1 MLIDNEGNN
10 NLIKN
15 DNSLPF
21 KFHLFICLALKG
33 IFIAQISNFRWNMNE
48 INYLVELNNPEFIFL
63 FYSARESI
71 HNILYEEESEIN
83 IRYAPKRLN
92 LPYLFYL
99 SILIRYNP
107 YMVNYIYPLNFIE
120 ENNKKIRGI
129 VTKNHL
135 QKTFN
140 SKIIIELIK
149 NFKGFDNE
157 YKYADE
163 NFEISN
169 EIENE
174 NINNIK
180 NNIMTFQNLNLFYG
194 VDDLIEKP
202 IDKFYTDIIVSL
214 IKNKKFED
222 YEFSTNIL
230 NQMEIEKIFITE
242 TMFNELY
249 NLFNSNEEYI
259 IDYSLTEKED
269 LFNEKNINFYYIL
282 LYYILKLSF
291 YIYQINFLYQQKKFI
306 LKLYKSGE
314 LFNIKITKGKN
325 YNKLEYILRMMLDSN
340 YYFKDQLE
348 KLKEVLIYFKNFL
361 FESKKED
368 IDIIEGIIKNNKKE
382 YFQYLDYY
390 DTAIKMNIRKD
401 IINYLF
407 NLNNNND
414 ESEIEKSV
422 NKWNTIEFLINEKRI
437 EEIDKN
443 TKELLINYFKDPNK
457 QKELNNIFNQDIIKY
472 FNNKVIPVEY
482 KSTMMTTNAVANKK
496 ENDEDNLEAGKPLRE
511 TIKNGFIPFLLNNL
525 EIILHTSKKEK
536 EGEKPY
542 FIYDKISCGEN
553 HIQISSSQFFNNK
566 SISNEKQKNKQ
577 FVDKKEK
584 IIVNNMVKL
593 YGFLEEL
600 ENRIAKEFLFKYNLI
615 LKLDFAKEKNND
627 NSNPE
632 IENIT
637 CRYTFLNPINN
648 EQSTFKEANI
658 LLYGTNSIEQG
669 FEFLIIEINN
679 ENYKDVEYKEFNFKD
694 VLSKLKVNLK
704 NISDPKF
711 SSMVNIIIKNS
722 FLDEITDEYTII
734 KFIKIIGN
742 HPYSAEFIIELKNGY
757 YISGGYN
764 KELILYDRQFI
775 KMLTVDNFKDWVFSI
790 FGEKESENIIEF
802 NSCTYR
808 DLTLI
813 NIDLQSLSSRAVKVF
828 EIPNRTN
835 IYCIEMKENNYI
847 ILGQGGAVYYID
859 LYNEEKVEQFKITQ
873 QTYSSGSKIS
883 DSIACLASNK
893 LLIKGEDKLIFYN
906 TELNEI
912 SDKNT
917 IEGFSFNIS
926 INCLYLIKTESK
938 LLLFCACKKYQGN
951 QENGI
956 LLVVIE
962 LKQKEKYKYKFHK
975 TNFEVYCFCSI
986 SNIKNNNKENNDEI
1000 NIDEKYRENIQKENT
1015 DYLFISGFDNDKRQ
1029 GTIKLYKII
1038 PSSKSDETQIKN
1050 NDNSEETTIKYIQDI
1065 TIDDENFEDFEGAI
1079 SCMIQSS
1086 ITGNILVTCENG
1098 NVYLFSQPNIE
1109 YYLRKDKEDNS

>member
-1 MLIDNEGNN
+1 MYNDFGEKKKLYKIINE
-10 NLIKN
+10 
-15 DNSLPF
+15 NSIPF
-21 KFHLFICLALKG
+21 KVPVLICIAFERLFIS
-33 IFIAQISNFRWNMNE
+33 QIPNFLSSMSE
-48 INYLVELNNPEFIFL
+48 IKYIIELNNPEFISFIYFAKNNIHRILWEEEEIINIKYDRKRLELPFL
-63 FYSARESI
+63 FYLVALI
-71 HNILYEEESEIN
+71 KDNIEIINYLYPI
-83 IRYAPKRLN
+83 
-92 LPYLFYL
+92 
-99 SILIRYNP
+99 
-107 YMVNYIYPLNFIE
+107 NFIE
-120 ENNKKIRGI
+120 ETNKDMQNIAK
-129 VTKNHL
+129 KN
-135 QKTFN
+135 QF
-140 SKIIIELIK
+140 KIIIKCKIIIDLIY
-149 NFKGFDNE
+149 NYRGSENYDE
-157 YKYADE
+157 YKGDE
-163 NFEISN
+163 RLN

-174 NINNIK
+174 CKNYILNNIVALK
-180 NNIMTFQNLNLFYG
+180 NLNLFYS
-194 VDDLIEKP
+194 DDKIISMP
-202 IDKFYTDIIVSL
+202 IDQLYIDIIIAL
-214 IKNKKFED
+214 IKQKKFDDFD
-222 YEFSTNIL
+222 YTKNIL
-230 NQMEIEKIFITE
+230 DQMEIEKIFITE
-242 TMFNELY
+242 TMFKKLCK
-249 NLFNSNEEYI
+249 LFNSTEDYI
-259 IDYSLTEKED
+259 IDYSLTKKDD

-291 YIYQINFLYQQKKFI
+291 YIYQINFLYEQKKFI
-306 LKLYKSGE
+306 LKLYKSDE
-314 LFNIKITKGKN
+314 LFNFKITKDKN
-325 YNKLEYILRMMLDSN
+325 YSKLEYILRMMLDSDF
-340 YYFKDQLE
+340 YFKDQLE
-348 KLKEVLIYFKNFL
+348 KLKEILIYFKNFL

-368 IDIIEGIIKNNKKE
+368 IDIIENIIKNNKKE
-382 YFQYLDYY
+382 YFQYLYYY

-407 NLNNNND
+407 DLNNNND
-414 ESEIEKSV
+414 ESEIKKSV
-422 NKWNTIEFLINEKRI
+422 NKWNTIELQINEKKI

-443 TKELLINYFKDPNK
+443 IKELLINYFKDPNK
-457 QKELNNIFNQDIIKY
+457 QKELNKIFNQDAIKY

-482 KSTMMTTNAVANKK
+482 KSTMMTTKAVANKK
-496 ENDEDNLEAGKPLRE
+496 ENNEENLDAGKPLRE
-511 TIKNGFIPFLLNNL
+511 ITKDGFIPFLLNKL
-525 EIILHTSKKEK
+525 EIFLHTSKKEK
-536 EGEKPY
+536 KGEKLH
-542 FIYDKISCGEN
+542 FIYGKIAFGEN
-553 HIQISSSQFFNNK
+553 HIEINSSQFFNNK
-566 SISNEKQKNKQ
+566 SISKEKQKNKQ
-577 FVDKKEK
+577 FNDEKERIK
-584 IIVNNMVKL
+584 VNNMVKV
-593 YGFLEEL
+593 YDFLEKFEDK
-600 ENRIAKEFLFKYNLI
+600 IANEFIYNYDLI
-615 LKLDFAKEKNND
+615 LKLDFIKEKNND
-627 NSNPE
+627 NSDPE

-637 CRYTFLNPINN
+637 CFYTFFDPINY
-648 EQSTFKEANI
+648 EQTRFRESNI
-658 LLYGTNSIEQG
+658 LINGINSISQG
-669 FEFLIIEINN
+669 SEYLIYEINN
-679 ENYKDVEYKEFNFKD
+679 EIYKDIEYKEFNFKD
-694 VLSKLKVNLK
+694 EQSKLKVK
-704 NISDPKF
+704 QKDISDAIF
-711 SSMVNIIIKNS
+711 SSINKIIENS

-742 HPYSAEFIIELKNGY
+742 HPYSADFIIELKNGY

-859 LYNEEKVEQFKITQ
+859 LYNEEKVEQIKITQ

-893 LLIKGEDKLIFYN
+893 LLIKGEDKLIFFN

-926 INCLYLIKTESK
+926 INCLYLVKTESK
-938 LLLFCACKKYQGN
+938 LLLFCACKKYQEN

-956 LLVVIE
+956 LIVEIE
-962 LKQKEKYKYKFHK
+962 LKQKEQYKYKFHK
-975 TNFEVYCFCSI
+975 TDFEVYCFCSI
-986 SNIKNNNKENNDEI
+986 SNIKNDNKENNDEI

-1015 DYLFISGFDNDKRQ
+1015 DYLFIAGFDNDKRQ

-1086 ITGNILVTCENG
+1086 ITGHILVTCENG

-1109 YYLRKDKEDNS
+1109 YFLRKDKEDNS

>member
-1 MLIDNEGNN
+1 
-10 NLIKN
+10 
-15 DNSLPF
+15 
-21 KFHLFICLALKG
+21 
-33 IFIAQISNFRWNMNE
+33 MNE

-83 IRYAPKRLN
+83 IRYIPKRLN

-99 SILIRYNP
+99 SILIRHNP
-107 YMVNYIYPLNFIE
+107 YIVNYIYPLNFIE

-129 VTKNHL
+129 VTENQL

-202 IDKFYTDIIVSL
+202 IDKFYTDIIISL

-222 YEFSTNIL
+222 FEYTYNIL
-230 NQMEIEKIFITE
+230 NQMEIGKIFITE
-242 TMFNELY
+242 NMFNELY

-259 IDYSLTEKED
+259 TDYSLTEKED

-291 YIYQINFLYQQKKFI
+291 YIYQINFLYKQKKFI

-314 LFNIKITKGKN
+314 LFNIKITKDKN
-325 YNKLEYILRMMLDSN
+325 YNKLEYILRMMLDSD

-368 IDIIEGIIKNNKKE
+368 IDIIEDVIKNNKKE

-407 NLNNNND
+407 DLNNNND

-422 NKWNTIEFLINEKRI
+422 DKWNTIEFLINEKRI

-443 TKELLINYFKDPNK
+443 TKELLINYFKDQNK

-472 FNNKVIPVEY
+472 FNNKVIPVEN
-482 KSTMMTTNAVANKK
+482 KSTMITTNAVANKK
-496 ENDEDNLEAGKPLRE
+496 ENNEDNLDAGKPLRE

-553 HIQISSSQFFNNK
+553 HMQISSSQFFNNK
-566 SISNEKQKNKQ
+566 SISNEKQKNEH
-577 FVDKKEK
+577 FVDKKER

-600 ENRIAKEFLFKYNLI
+600 ENRIAKEFLYKYNLI
-615 LKLDFAKEKNND
+615 LKLDFVKEQKKD
-627 NSNPE
+627 KSNSE

-637 CRYTFLNPINN
+637 CRYTFFNPINN
-648 EQSTFKEANI
+648 KQSTFNESNI
-658 LLYGTNSIEQG
+658 LICKTNSFEQA

-679 ENYKDVEYKEFNFKD
+679 EIYKDIEYKEFNFKD
-694 VLSKLKVNLK
+694 EQSKLSKLKVK
-704 NISDPKF
+704 QKDISDAKF
-711 SSMVNIIIKNS
+711 SSINKIIENS
-722 FLDEITDEYTII
+722 FLDEISDEYAII

-742 HPYSAEFIIELKNGY
+742 HPYSAVFIIELKNGY

-847 ILGQGGAVYYID
+847 ILGQGGVVYYID

-975 TNFEVYCFCSI
+975 TDFEVYCFCSI

-1015 DYLFISGFDNDKRQ
+1015 DYIFIAGFDNDKRQ

-1065 TIDDENFEDFEGAI
+1065 TIDDENFEDFEGAV
-1079 SCMIQSS
+1079 SCIIQSS
-1086 ITGNILVTCENG
+1086 ITGHILVTCENG